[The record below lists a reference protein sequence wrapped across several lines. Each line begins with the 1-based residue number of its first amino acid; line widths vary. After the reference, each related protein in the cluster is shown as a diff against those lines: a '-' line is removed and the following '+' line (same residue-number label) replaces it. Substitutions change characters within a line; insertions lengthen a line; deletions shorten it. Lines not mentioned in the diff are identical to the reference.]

1 MISKKER
8 LIKLWEIDKIQ
19 EFEHIKNELV
29 LKEAELMENVRQ
41 FEEEKMVERKN
52 LELQKQNEEKIIQEK
67 MRLRKIE
74 LENEFNISKKEAIN
88 IQLRYEREKKD
99 YLKQLERQ
107 SKRKLHQ
114 IKRLKRLQKFFM
126 REIIV
131 LKDELL
137 YQSFGFYDYI
147 YGLEDSQEYKK
158 MLGLVQ
164 QKQKE
169 AVKNEIATI
178 HNDNWQLN
186 NSYRKGSAMNRKNIK
201 MVIRSFNSE
210 CDAVINKVKFNNVE
224 ASEKKIRKAREQLNK
239 LNEYNEIEITKY
251 YLDGVSIVS
260 WTQFN

>member
-1 MISKKER
+1 MESLRWYHSTWFIAVLFAFWFLIIPIIIGCILISKKER

-137 YQSFGFYDYI
+137 
-147 YGLEDSQEYKK
+147 
-158 MLGLVQ
+158 
-164 QKQKE
+164 
-169 AVKNEIATI
+169 EI
-178 HNDNWQLN
+178 L
-186 NSYRKGSAMNRKNIK
+186 
-201 MVIRSFNSE
+201 
-210 CDAVINKVKFNNVE
+210 
-224 ASEKKIRKAREQLNK
+224 
-239 LNEYNEIEITKY
+239 Y
-251 YLDGVSIVS
+251 Y
-260 WTQFN
+260 F